1 MKKIPRLVLRENQV
15 LTGASM
21 GHLVGGY
28 ELPEVVIYGY
38 YGYSESS
45 GKHTGDAT
53 TCPKCS
59 KVLPGTDN
67 GGGGLIGTVVT
78 YGAMIWCACN
88 EGKRY

>member
-15 LTGASM
+15 LAGTSM

-28 ELPEVVIYGY
+28 ELPEVVIYGGSSN
-38 YGYSESS
+38 YGDN

-59 KVLPGTDN
+59 KMLPGTEGAKDLW
-67 GGGGLIGTVVT
+67 GGVLT

-88 EGKRY
+88 EGNEY

>member
-1 MKKIPRLVLRENQV
+1 MKKIPKLILRENQV
-15 LTGASM
+15 LAEISM

-28 ELPEVVIYGY
+28 ELPEVVVYGY
-38 YGYSESS
+38 YASY

-59 KVLPGTDN
+59 KLLPGTDD

-88 EGKRY
+88 EGKNY

>member
-1 MKKIPRLVLRENQV
+1 
-15 LTGASM
+15 M

-28 ELPEVVIYGY
+28 ELPEVVVYGY
-38 YGYSESS
+38 YGYSESSESSESS

-59 KVLPGTDN
+59 KMLPGTGN
-67 GGGGLIGTVVT
+67 GGEGVLGALVT

-88 EGKRY
+88 EGNEY